1 MSNFY
6 DLETDLETEG
16 EEEFE
21 ILQSNTIETEEEYEE
36 ITEFGAYDEAAA
48 ENKWGSMEFDK
59 LIIEMEALVSRGKKY
74 FFSKKKRVVEAEEI
88 ATLSQY
94 IQNKFPQEMIDAKAI
109 LDNEAAIVDQA
120 TKEAN
125 EIIANARKQE
135 AEIVANARSFYAST
149 TDKGKKDAEA
159 ILKRAKAQAD
169 EMVKEH
175 SITRMAREQSEQ
187 IKTNTE
193 VHVKS
198 MIAEATAQCD
208 ELKNQSREWAIGIVQ
223 GAHDF
228 VLNSLAGYQ
237 KVAATSLD
245 QISEVNRGFQAE
257 YNNQTARLGINNN
270 VNSNQQ

>member
-1 MSNFY
+1 MSHFY
-6 DLETDLETEG
+6 DLETDLDTEV
-16 EEEFE
+16 EEEF
-21 ILQSNTIETEEEYEE
+21 IQSNTIETEEDYEE
-36 ITEFGAYDEAAA
+36 ITEFGTYDESAA
-48 ENKWGSMEFDK
+48 ENKWGNMDFDK
-59 LIIEMEALVSRGKKY
+59 LVIEMESLVSRGKKY
-74 FFSKKKRVVEAEEI
+74 FFMSKKKRVVDAEEI

-109 LDNEAAIVDQA
+109 LDNEAAIVEQA
-120 TKEAN
+120 TREAA
-125 EIIANARKQE
+125 EIIAGARKQE
-135 AEIVANARSFYAST
+135 NEIVANARSFYAST
-149 TDKGKKDAEA
+149 TDKAKKDAEA

-169 EMVKEH
+169 EMVTEH

-208 ELKNQSREWAIGIVQ
+208 ELKNQSREWAVGIVE
-223 GAHDF
+223 GAHNF

-257 YNNQTARLGINNN
+257 YSQQASKLGINK
-270 VNSNQQ
+270 QQ

>member
-1 MSNFY
+1 MSHFY
-6 DLETDLETEG
+6 DLETDLDTEA

-21 ILQSNTIETEEEYEE
+21 TLQSSTIETEEEYEE
-36 ITEFGAYDEAAA
+36 ITEFGTYDEAAA
-48 ENKWGSMEFDK
+48 EDKWGSMEFDK
-59 LIIEMEALVSRGKKY
+59 LIIEMESLVSRGKKY

-120 TKEAN
+120 TREAN

-169 EMVKEH
+169 AMVQEH
-175 SITRMAREQSEQ
+175 NITRMAREQSEQ

-208 ELKNQSREWAIGIVQ
+208 ELKNQSKEWAIGIVQ

-237 KVAATSLD
+237 SVAATSLD
-245 QISEVNRGFQAE
+245 QISEVNKNFQAE
-257 YNNQTARLGINNN
+257 YGKQATMLGMNNK
-270 VNSNQQ
+270 

>member
-6 DLETDLETEG
+6 DLETDLDTES

-21 ILQSNTIETEEEYEE
+21 TLQSNSIETEEEYEE
-36 ITEFGAYDEAAA
+36 ITEFGTYDETAA
-48 ENKWGSMEFDK
+48 ENKWGNMEFDK
-59 LIIEMEALVSRGKKY
+59 LIIEMEALVSRGKKF
-74 FFSKKKRVVEAEEI
+74 FFSKKKRIVEAEEI

-94 IQNKFPQEMIDAKAI
+94 IQNKFPQEMIDAKAV

-198 MIAEATAQCD
+198 MLAEADAQCT
-208 ELKNQSREWAIGIVQ
+208 ELKNQSKEWAIGIVQ

-245 QISEVNRGFQAE
+245 QISEVNRSFQAE
-257 YNNQTARLGINNN
+257 YNQQTAKLGLNNTNNN
-270 VNSNQQ
+270 Q

>member
-1 MSNFY
+1 MSHFY
-6 DLETDLETEG
+6 DLETDLDTEA

-21 ILQSNTIETEEEYEE
+21 TLQSNTIETEEEYEE
-36 ITEFGAYDEAAA
+36 ITEFGTYDEAAA
-48 ENKWGSMEFDK
+48 EDKWGSMEFDK
-59 LIIEMEALVSRGKKY
+59 LIIEMESLVSRGKKY

-109 LDNEAAIVDQA
+109 LDNEAAIVSQA

-149 TDKGKKDAEA
+149 TDKGKKDAEE
-159 ILKRAKAQAD
+159 ILKRAKAQA
-169 EMVKEH
+169 EAMVQEH

-187 IKTNTE
+187 IKANTE
-193 VHVKS
+193 VQAKN
-198 MIAEATAQCD
+198 MIAEATAQCN
-208 ELKNQSREWAIGIVQ
+208 ELKTQSRDWAVGIVQ

-228 VLNSLAGYQ
+228 VISSLAGYQ
-237 KVAATSLD
+237 NVAKTSLD
-245 QISEVNRGFQAE
+245 QINEVNKNFQAE
-257 YNNQTARLGINNN
+257 YSNQKNVLGMNNNQ
-270 VNSNQQ
+270 